1 MSLVRWNNSIKRF
14 AIDQIGKYVGN
25 KVPLKPLLNQ
35 LYIVDEDEIYHLN
48 THDLKLIAKLV
59 FAIMMNIDDRNVGN
73 KGLLEA
79 YLTNLQQDNVEVC
92 NSVAI
97 YSIDYRLGR
106 IINFI
111 SKNMKHDPDAN
122 FVSPPQ
128 QLVNVHVGLSI
139 VKITREAHLR
149 IKMTFTSD
157 ETSQHRFNIAC
168 DAIMAIFSPLSKQRD
183 SLQRLRQ
190 QDLNYEMKKNGFFRL
205 RDSFSLRG
213 TMRQI
218 SQFHDLLYDSLNRR
232 IPLPLVNILI
242 EYIQGELPPLIADR
256 YSRPKLR

>member
-14 AIDQIGKYVGN
+14 AINKIGNYAEN

-35 LYIVDEDEIYHLN
+35 LYIVNEDKLYDLN

-79 YLTNLQQDNVEVC
+79 YLANLRQENIQVC
-92 NSVAI
+92 NCVVV
-97 YSIDYRLGR
+97 YSIDYRLES
-106 IINFI
+106 IINYI

-122 FVSPPQ
+122 FVSPPEK
-128 QLVNVHVGLSI
+128 LINVHVGLSI
-139 VKITREAHLR
+139 AKITRAAHLR
-149 IKMTFTSD
+149 IKMPFTSD

-168 DAIMAIFSPLSKQRD
+168 DAIMAIFSPMSKLRD

-218 SQFHDLLYDSLNRR
+218 SQFHDLLYNSLNQR
-232 IPLPLVNILI
+232 IPLPLINIFI
-242 EYIQGELPPLIADR
+242 EYIQGELPPLIEDR
-256 YSRPKLR
+256 YSRPRIS